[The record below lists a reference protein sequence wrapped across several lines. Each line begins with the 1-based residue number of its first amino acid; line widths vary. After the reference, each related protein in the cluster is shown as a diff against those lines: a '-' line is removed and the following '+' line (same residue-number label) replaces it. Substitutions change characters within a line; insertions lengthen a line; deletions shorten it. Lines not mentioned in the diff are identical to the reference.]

1 MRITNAIIIST
12 MTSFMKVTYVKNG
25 KTISSVI
32 IFTVCQKSARV
43 ATTADHPATTG
54 MGENVTIE
62 KVSSFSFLRDPVFY
76 LEV

>member
-1 MRITNAIIIST
+1 

-32 IFTVCQKSARV
+32 IFTVGQKSARV
-43 ATTADHPATTG
+43 GTTPDHPATTG

-62 KVSSFSFLRDPVFY
+62 KVSSNSFFWREILFFARKFNSILVFF
-76 LEV
+76 L

>member
-1 MRITNAIIIST
+1 

-32 IFTVCQKSARV
+32 IFTVGQKSARV
-43 ATTADHPATTG
+43 GTTADHPATTG

-62 KVSSFSFLRDPVFY
+62 KVSSNSFFWREILSFAGKFNSILVFF
-76 LEV
+76 L

>member
-32 IFTVCQKSARV
+32 IFAAGQKSARV

-62 KVSSFSFLRDPVFY
+62 KVSSISFF
-76 LEV
+76 

>member
-1 MRITNAIIIST
+1 

-32 IFTVCQKSARV
+32 IFAVGQKSARA
-43 ATTADHPATTG
+43 ATTADHPVTTG

-62 KVSSFSFLRDPVFY
+62 KVSSISFFLRDPVFCS
-76 LEV
+76 EI

>member
-1 MRITNAIIIST
+1 

-32 IFTVCQKSARV
+32 IFTVGQKSASV
-43 ATTADHPATTG
+43 GTTPDHPATTG

-62 KVSSFSFLRDPVFY
+62 KVSSISFF
-76 LEV
+76 

>member
-1 MRITNAIIIST
+1 

-25 KTISSVI
+25 KTISSLI
-32 IFTVCQKSARV
+32 IFAAGQKSARV

>member
-1 MRITNAIIIST
+1 

-32 IFTVCQKSARV
+32 IFAAGQKSARV

-62 KVSSFSFLRDPVFY
+62 KGSSISFFWREILFFARKFNSILVFF
-76 LEV
+76 L

>member
-1 MRITNAIIIST
+1 

-32 IFTVCQKSARV
+32 IFTVGQKSARV

-62 KVSSFSFLRDPVFY
+62 KVSSSFF
-76 LEV
+76 